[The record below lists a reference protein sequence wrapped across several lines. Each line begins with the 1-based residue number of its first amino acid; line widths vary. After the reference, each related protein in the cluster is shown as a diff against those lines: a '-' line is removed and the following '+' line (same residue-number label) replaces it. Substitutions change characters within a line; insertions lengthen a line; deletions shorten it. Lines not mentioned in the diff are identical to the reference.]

1 MSTGAWLVLAIQPG
15 PFCTKNDSV
24 CGYNNRDMAVTV
36 EMHNIGEIAT
46 RSEIVAVVEHV
57 LSDKPGAWRVI
68 IVGSRA
74 TDNWELKVEGPK
86 GFERSYTLSGKSGE
100 HEPKVI
106 GNVLSKLVPTRGS
119 AR

>member
-1 MSTGAWLVLAIQPG
+1 MVLSIRPG
-15 PFCTKNDSV
+15 LFFTKNDSV
-24 CGYNNRDMAVTV
+24 SGYNNRDMAAIV
-36 EMHNIGEIAT
+36 EMHNIGQIAT

-57 LSDKPGAWRVI
+57 LSDKPGTWRVT

-74 TDNWELKVEGPK
+74 TDNWEMKVEGPK
-86 GFERSYTLSGKSGE
+86 GFERSYSLSGKSGE

>member
-1 MSTGAWLVLAIQPG
+1 VLSMWPG
-15 PFCTKNDSV
+15 PFCTRNDSFS
-24 CGYNNRDMAVTV
+24 GYNNRDMAATV

-57 LSDKPGAWRVI
+57 LSDKPGTWRVT

-74 TDNWELKVEGPK
+74 TDNWEMKVEGPK

-100 HEPKVI
+100 HEPQVI